1 MKLRNINAVFS
12 ALLIFAFTFFIQV
25 GNTSAEVL
33 DTLKEYGNAADNK
46 PVNPAGNPRGA
57 DYSQAASGAYSI
69 TAGGTDHWGNRDNGS
84 WIYDADGTRAAGS
97 NFSAVVRS
105 VSIAADPLEP
115 LGNNWGRT
123 GLMARQN
130 PDERGSPNVSHIR
143 RDGNNAWTSLQGRK
157 NLNQG
162 TDRNGG
168 EMGNGAQAAGNPF
181 DRTRAFWLGLHR
193 VDGFWYAT

>member
-1 MKLRNINAVFS
+1 MKSNSKTPLFFS
-12 ALLIFAFTFFIQV
+12 LLIISLFTILQH
-25 GNTSAEVL
+25 TTAETL
-33 DTLKEYGNAADNK
+33 DTLKEYGNAGDQNK
-46 PVNPAGNPRGA
+46 PINPAGNPRGA
-57 DYSQAASGAYSI
+57 DFSQSALGIYSI
-69 TAGGTDHWGNRDNGS
+69 TAGGTDYWGNRDNGS
-84 WIYDADGTRAAGS
+84 WIYDADGVRAAGS

-123 GLMARQN
+123 GLMARQL
-130 PDERGSPNVSHIR
+130 PDEQGSPNVSHIR

-168 EMGNGAQAAGNPF
+168 EMGNGQQAAGNPF
-181 DRTRAFWLGLHR
+181 DRTRPFWLALHR
-193 VDGFWYAT
+193 VRPHH